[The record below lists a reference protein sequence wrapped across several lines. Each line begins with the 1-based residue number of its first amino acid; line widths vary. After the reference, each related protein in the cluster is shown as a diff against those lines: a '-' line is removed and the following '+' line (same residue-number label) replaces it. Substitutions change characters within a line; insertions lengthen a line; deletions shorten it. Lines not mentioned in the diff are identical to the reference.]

1 MYIPTVSLIEYLAEC
16 VRYDGSPDVTSHMYN
31 IPTVSLIEYLA
42 ECVGYDGSPGVT
54 SHMYI
59 PTVSLLQS
67 VWLTWCNISHV
78 CDKAS
83 EKVA

>member
-1 MYIPTVSLIEYLAEC
+1 MY
-16 VRYDGSPDVTSHMYN
+16 

-59 PTVSLLQS
+59 PTVSLIEYLAEC
-67 VWLTWCNISHV
+67 VG
-78 CDKAS
+78 
-83 EKVA
+83 